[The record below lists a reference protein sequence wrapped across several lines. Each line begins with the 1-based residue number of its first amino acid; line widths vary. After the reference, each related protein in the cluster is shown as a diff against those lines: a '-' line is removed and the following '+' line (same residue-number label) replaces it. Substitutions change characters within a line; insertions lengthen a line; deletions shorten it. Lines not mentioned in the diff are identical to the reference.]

1 MSTPVRSSMVVPL
14 THYRMIKVN
23 GINVFY
29 REAGAASAP
38 AVLLPH
44 GFPTS
49 SHMFRNLIP
58 ALADSYRLIAPDYPG
73 IRAERYARPEQ
84 VRLYLRPLR
93 RTGRRSAR
101 SAQSYALR
109 HVRYGLRGARR
120 MAPCPE
126 ASRARDRAHCAER
139 QRL

>member
-1 MSTPVRSSMVVPL
+1 MVRYKDVAVEGNS
-14 THYRMIKVN
+14 I
-23 GINVFY
+23 FY
-29 REAGAASAP
+29 REAGP
-38 AVLLPH
+38 ENGPTILLLH